1 MKMETIN
8 QNGVKRRHWHRDLRE
23 NILFDAGT
31 QPTDEARRM
40 EPVTPWH
47 CVNPDTRRTRV
58 IVWLWCLNE
67 DSLLGEFLL
76 TFTCTYLLMLIWPV
90 RLIFY
95 VYQIP
100 EAEMKQQNASS
111 QYLVM
116 LGGRAEGEIW
126 PKLWAGVS
134 IYLALYSSPKVCV
147 KRLTT
152 F

>member
-1 MKMETIN
+1 MGLRGGIDTVIWEKIFCLMLAPN
-8 QNGVKRRHWHRDLRE
+8 PLMRR
-23 NILFDAGT
+23 GG
-31 QPTDEARRM
+31 RM

-67 DSLLGEFLL
+67 DSLLGEFLWK
-76 TFTCTYLLMLIWPV
+76 FTCTYLLMLIWPV

-152 F
+152 